1 MSAEAQARYR
11 TLLAT
16 LLFEREAA
24 GGDLPESDE
33 AKFVA
38 LLDEIWWQLTSDE
51 QGEIDG
57 ELQHETVVIA
67 PETLDI
73 HDCLVSEGSSA
84 LPRQA
89 A

>member
-11 TLLAT
+11 ILLST

-33 AKFVA
+33 AKFVG
-38 LLDEIWWQLTSDE
+38 LLDEVWWQLTGAEQDE
-51 QGEIDG
+51 VER
-57 ELQHETVVIA
+57 ELEHEKALTA
-67 PETLDI
+67 PETLGI
-73 HDCLVSEGSSA
+73 VDCTVSEGTSA

>member
-11 TLLAT
+11 TLLTT

-38 LLDEIWWQLTSDE
+38 LLDEVWWQLTRAEQDE
-51 QGEIDG
+51 VES
-57 ELQHETVVIA
+57 ELEHEKVLTA
-67 PETLDI
+67 PETLGI

>member
-1 MSAEAQARYR
+1 MSTETQVRYR
-11 TLLAT
+11 TLLTT

-38 LLDEIWWQLTSDE
+38 LLDEVWWQLTRAEQDE
-51 QGEIDG
+51 VES
-57 ELQHETVVIA
+57 ELEHEKALTA
-67 PETLDI
+67 PEALGI